1 MPDHRQGRSLTL
13 NPHRQPTTEQIIT
26 AEQVALLFQPFMLS
40 LAATVAAAAL
50 FVAAQWGIVAHDLVV
65 IWVALLAA
73 VTLLRV
79 LLALMYKRIGPG
91 PAEAR
96 VWGNLFA
103 LGAALAG
110 MSWGAGSFLMFPADN
125 LEHQV
130 IVVLVI
136 VGMCSGATTS
146 LSVMRRA
153 AYLFLVPAMLPVTVL
168 FLAQGHDISTI
179 IALMLILSF
188 GFFLTSTRNI
198 HRNTQQ
204 NIRLRLAAEQKERSL
219 ALAKREV
226 EAASQAKSDFLANI
240 SHEFRT
246 PMNVILGMNYTVL
259 QGKLDDRQRDS
270 LGKVQRAAESLLDII
285 NGILDFSRAQSGTL
299 EVEPKPFSLHE
310 ELARLQ
316 QVNAAPATA
325 KGLKFAI
332 DQSDDMPDALVG
344 DAVRLGQV
352 LQSLVSN
359 AIKFTEQ
366 GDVGVQVTLDSRD
379 GDQVRVLFAVTD
391 TGPGIER
398 SKWDSVFQPFSQG
411 DSSRTRRHG
420 GTGMGLAVAYKL
432 VDLMGGR
439 MWVDS
444 QIGSG
449 STFFFDITFTAGS
462 AAQVPGD
469 TAAVAAGHPAR
480 EGWRHHGGVA
490 DLRRIAPLLRQL
502 YAQSQDY
509 DVEAAATLGELAA
522 LLPAAASQ
530 EYLAELQR
538 CIGNY
543 GFDEAQAQIVDLAQ
557 ALGVDLQVP

>member
-1 MPDHRQGRSLTL
+1 MPDFRQRRGLTL
-13 NPHRQPTTEQIIT
+13 NPHQPPTTEQIVT
-26 AEQVALLFQPFMLS
+26 AEQVALLFQPFVLS
-40 LAATVAAAAL
+40 LVATVAAAVL

-65 IWVALLAA
+65 IWVALLTA

-96 VWGNLFA
+96 AWGNLFA

-110 MSWGAGSFLMFPADN
+110 LSWGAGSFLMFPPDN
-125 LEHQV
+125 FEHQI
-130 IVVLVI
+130 IVVLVLL
-136 VGMCSGATTS
+136 GMCSGATTS

-153 AYLFLVPAMLPVTVL
+153 AYLFLVPAMLPVTVV
-168 FLAQGHDISTI
+168 FLVQGHDLSTI
-179 IALMLILSF
+179 VALMLILSF
-188 GFFLTSTRNI
+188 GFFLISTRNI

-219 ALAKREV
+219 ALAKEQV

-246 PMNVILGMNYTVL
+246 PMNIILGMNHMVL
-259 QGKLDDRQRDS
+259 QTRLDDRQKDA

-285 NGILDFSRAQSGTL
+285 NAILDFSRAQSGTL

-310 ELARLQ
+310 ELARLRHAG
-316 QVNAAPATA
+316 VTAAVA

-332 DQSDDMPDALVG
+332 DQSDDVPDALVG

-352 LQSLVSN
+352 LQSLVGN
-359 AIKFTEQ
+359 AIKFTER
-366 GDVGVQVTLDSRD
+366 GEVGVQVTLDSRE
-379 GDQVRVLFAVTD
+379 GDQVRVLFSVTD

-398 SKWDSVFQPFSQG
+398 SKLDSVFQPFSQG

-462 AAQVPGD
+462 EAPTPGD
-469 TAAVAAGHPAR
+469 TAAVAAGHPVQKGR
-480 EGWRHHGGVA
+480 RYDGRGA
-490 DLRRIAPLLRQL
+490 DLRLIAPLLRRL
-502 YAQSQDY
+502 YAQSQNY

-522 LLPAAASQ
+522 LLPEAASQ
-530 EYLAELQR
+530 PHLAELQR
-538 CIGNY
+538 CIGGY
-543 GFDEAQAQIVDLAQ
+543 GFDEALARIADLAQ
-557 ALGVDLQVP
+557 GLGVDLQLP